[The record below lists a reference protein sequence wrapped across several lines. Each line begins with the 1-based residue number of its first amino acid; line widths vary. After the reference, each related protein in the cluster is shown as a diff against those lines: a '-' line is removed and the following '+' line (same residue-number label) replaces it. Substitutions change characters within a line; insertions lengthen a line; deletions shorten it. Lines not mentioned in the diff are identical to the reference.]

1 MNLKT
6 LALVAAFA
14 AIPAIASAQ
23 TADPKPTTTS
33 GPECAKGCPTS
44 TGVAGLTGVQF
55 LALQQELRDRG
66 CGNNHVT
73 GVLDAPTKKALKV
86 CAAKLNV
93 EATPAAVLTAMNIG
107 YTVGSGTAMLPGR
120 GLSS

>member
-23 TADPKPTTTS
+23 TANTTS
-33 GPECAKGCPTS
+33 TGPECARGCPTS

-73 GVLDAPTKKALKV
+73 GVLDAPTKKAIKV

-93 EATPAAVLTAMNIG
+93 EATAAAVLTAMNIG
-107 YTVGSGTAMLPGR
+107 FTVGSGTAMLPGR
-120 GLSS
+120 GISS